1 MGFEQSDASSL
12 CARSF
17 RQHCRRGSGARSSEC
32 SQPPA
37 AANRQG
43 KEMAQVRVQK
53 DYLRSRNCS
62 RGWVVGPQG
71 GPAAQSVSWLAPLLP
86 AQGKAQ
92 LASVFFPP
100 FAPGNHLLASSPFNV
115 LCLQIQYAM
124 SPYSL
129 PERQQ
134 DGRASL
140 SPGTF
145 SFLSLDK
152 IYKVHSSVKGRGW

>member
-1 MGFEQSDASSL
+1 MGLEQSYASSL
-12 CARSF
+12 CTRSF
-17 RQHCRRGSGARSSEC
+17 RHHCRRDTGASSSEC

-71 GPAAQSVSWLAPLLP
+71 GPAAQSISWLSPSSLPGEGPGSHLPAPLHSHLGTICLP
-86 AQGKAQ
+86 
-92 LASVFFPP
+92 LP
-100 FAPGNHLLASSPFNV
+100 HINV
-115 LCLQIQYAM
+115 LCLQMQYAM
-124 SPYSL
+124 SPCSL
-129 PERQQ
+129 PEQQQ

-145 SFLSLDK
+145 SSLSLDK
-152 IYKVHSSVKGRGW
+152 IHKFHSSVKGRGW